1 MLVLVMLTEA
11 LLCDGRVCLGAAS
24 VVRSDLVLM
33 ALPQCGVGRT
43 IYAKQNTRILTVLVM
58 RSIHSRVLVAQ

>member
-1 MLVLVMLTEA
+1 MGDWVLVLVMLTEA

-43 IYAKQNTRILTVLVM
+43 RLSMQ
-58 RSIHSRVLVAQ
+58 SRT